1 MNLVI
6 VESPAKAKTI
16 NKYLGDNYTVLAS
29 YGHIRDLPSKNGSV
43 DPENKFQMEW
53 EIDSFSK
60 KYLKEITDVAKDS
73 DKIILATDPD
83 REGEAIAWH
92 VKEFLDEKKILK
104 DKKIE
109 RVVFNEITKKAVI
122 NGIEN
127 PRSLEGQLVDAYM
140 ARRALDYLVGF
151 NISPILWTKLPGS
164 KSAGRVQSVALRL
177 LTERE
182 HEIEVFNPEE
192 FWTINVN
199 FITSSKNILTSSIS
213 ELNGEKIEKFSF
225 RNKEDVNNAI
235 SKIKEKKY
243 SIKDITSKIYTRNP
257 SGPFTTSTLQQSA
270 SSKLGFGAS
279 RTMQIAQRLYQGIEI
294 DGDTKGLITYM
305 RTDGTNISKEAIPL
319 FRKYIEENYGDDYLP
334 EQANNYSGKKAKNA
348 QEAHEAIRPT
358 EIKNSPESIKKYLST
373 DQYKLYD
380 LIWSR
385 ALSSQMQPAKF
396 DRKTILITSEDGK
409 NILKSSG
416 STVKFDGFLKLQK
429 IDENDDEKILP
440 EVSKGPIEIKEF
452 NDEQHFTQP
461 PPRFSEASL
470 VKKLEELGI
479 GRPSTYASII
489 SVISNR
495 GYADIVNKRFFPTDR
510 GKLLSA
516 FLEKLFS
523 RYVDYDFTA
532 KLEDQLDDITSGK
545 ENWIKVLDQFWI
557 DFNKNVLNVKEKRTR
572 EVLDLLNDSLGKLI
586 FDTDENGKID
596 RKCKLCQTGELSLKN
611 SFRGGAFIG
620 CSGYPECKF
629 TRPLSKIK
637 ASQQVN
643 LAEPKLIGKNDIG
656 KDIYLKN
663 GRFGPYLQYELSD
676 EEIENI
682 KKPKTKTK
690 KKKKEES
697 NFKNVSIPKGLDIE
711 NVDLDKAKYLC
722 SLPKIIGKHPDLD
735 KDITINV
742 GRFGPYLK
750 CDNKSARLES
760 IDELF
765 NIGLNRAITLISE
778 AKPGR
783 ISSSIIKDLG
793 EHPEDK
799 KPVRIMKGQYGPYI
813 KYKSLNATIPEEKD
827 PAELTMEEALIL
839 IEKRKEYDRSKKRK
853 KKMKLLI
860 FIILI
865 LNLCLSTSFSAEK
878 KDCSKF
884 KKFSKNHI
892 ACKASNLKA
901 GTKNTAGKIKNKTGN
916 ILKVTTG
923 IFKKN

>member
-1 MNLVI
+1 MI
-6 VESPAKAKTI
+6 
-16 NKYLGDNYTVLAS
+16 
-29 YGHIRDLPSKNGSV
+29 
-43 DPENKFQMEW
+43 W
-53 EIDSFSK
+53 EVDSFSK

-199 FITSSKNILTSSIS
+199 FITSSKKILTSSIS

-225 RNKEDVNNAI
+225 RNKEDINNAI

-243 SIKDITSKIYTRNP
+243 LIKDITSKIYTRNP

-416 STVKFDGFLKLQK
+416 STIKFDGFLKLQK

-557 DFNKNVLNVKEKRTR
+557 DFNKNVSNVKEKRTR
-572 EVLDLLNDSLGKLI
+572 EVLDLLNESLGKLI

-596 RKCKLCQTGELSLKN
+596 RKCKLCKTGELSLKN

-722 SLPKIIGKHPDLD
+722 SLPKVIGKHPDLE

-760 IDELF
+760 IEELF

-827 PAELTMEEALIL
+827 PAEITMEEALIL
-839 IEKRKEYDRSKKRK
+839 IEKRKEYDRSKKK
-853 KKMKLLI
+853 KK
-860 FIILI
+860 
-865 LNLCLSTSFSAEK
+865 
-878 KDCSKF
+878 
-884 KKFSKNHI
+884 
-892 ACKASNLKA
+892 
-901 GTKNTAGKIKNKTGN
+901 
-916 ILKVTTG
+916 
-923 IFKKN
+923 